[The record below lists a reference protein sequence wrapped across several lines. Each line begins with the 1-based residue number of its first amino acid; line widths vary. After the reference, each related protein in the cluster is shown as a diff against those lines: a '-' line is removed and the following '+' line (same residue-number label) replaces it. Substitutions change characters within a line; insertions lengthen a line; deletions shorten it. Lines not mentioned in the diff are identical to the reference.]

1 MELEKL
7 VEGMRT
13 RNSDALTNAKR
24 LVEEGDKR
32 RSVMIDFIGNEEE
45 TEEELFA
52 KAVQLSLGD
61 NDLNIE

>member
-32 RSVMIDFIGNEEE
+32 RSVMIEFIGNEEE

-52 KAVQLSLGD
+52 KAV
-61 NDLNIE
+61 

>member
-61 NDLNIE
+61 NDLGIE

>member
-1 MELEKL
+1 MELEKM